1 MDKKNGISLERAS
14 QVLAGIACSLTC
26 LGYAWRFSHFS
37 NQTFSLLWGE
47 LGLSERVVEWI
58 VRLMISLLLLSA
70 FCIWIKSM
78 RWVALSGTIVFW
90 IEMMAQTVLP
100 SAKYPSLYWAEWA
113 LRYST
118 PVVAILLFNAS
129 GLFRIWGA
137 RLIQISLILV
147 FAAHGLVALSG
158 EPRFIDYLLVSLGR
172 IGISTFAESQAVI
185 LLYGI
190 GILDLAAAALLLF
203 FKSKHRRVVLIW
215 MAGWGAITA
224 FSRITYGGFGNG
236 HEVFIRAS
244 HFLLPLALFCFTRE
258 RSHKQAT

>member
-1 MDKKNGISLERAS
+1 MEKISGISLARLA
-14 QVLAGIACSLTC
+14 QVLAGLACSSTC

-47 LGLSERVVEWI
+47 LGVSERLAEWVVW
-58 VRLMISLLLLSA
+58 VMVVLLLFSA
-70 FCIWIKSM
+70 LCIWIKPVRGM
-78 RWVALSGTIVFW
+78 ALGGAAVLLV
-90 IEMMAQTVLP
+90 EMMAQTVLP

-113 LRYST
+113 LRYT
-118 PVVAILLFNAS
+118 APGVAILLFNTS
-129 GLFRIWGA
+129 SVFRIWGA
-137 RLIQISLILV
+137 RIIQLALILV

-158 EPRFIDYLLVSLGR
+158 DPRFIDYLLVSLGR
-172 IGISTFAESQAVI
+172 IGISTLTEAQVVI
-185 LLYGI
+185 FLNVI
-190 GILDLAAAALLLF
+190 GALDLVAATLLIFL
-203 FKSKHRRVVLIW
+203 KSERRNVVLIW